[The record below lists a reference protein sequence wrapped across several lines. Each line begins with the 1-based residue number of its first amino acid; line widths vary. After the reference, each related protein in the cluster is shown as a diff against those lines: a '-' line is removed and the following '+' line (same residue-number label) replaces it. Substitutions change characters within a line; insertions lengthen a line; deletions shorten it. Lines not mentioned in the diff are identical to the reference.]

1 MKDDVNYDRQSELD
15 KERVKM
21 RLLSLLAERPLTNK
35 EIRIITG
42 LDVKQVQRLLKELK
56 QDGVYVVGRG
66 RGAKYQLRK
75 DR

>member
-21 RLLSLLAERPLTNK
+21 RLLSLLDDRPLTNK